1 MSNFEMRV
9 PAFRLRVNLVCIILL
24 GLGAIFLNPLQA
36 QNQRQSLTLRADVQN
51 ANAKTG
57 IITAAGNVQ
66 IVYPEHKLK
75 ATATKAQYFS
85 RERRILMEGDVLI
98 EHAGNNLQAEQITYL
113 IDEGRFEAQSRK
125 PKAVETN
132 VRVSQ

>member
-1 MSNFEMRV
+1 MRA
-9 PAFRLRVNLVCIILL
+9 PIFRLRVNLVCIILL

-36 QNQRQSLTLRADVQN
+36 QNQRQSLTLRADVQK

-66 IVYPEHKLK
+66 IVYPEHKLR
-75 ATATKAQYFS
+75 ATASKAQYFS

-98 EHAGNNLQAEQITYL
+98 EHEGNNLQADKITYL
-113 IDEGRFEAQSRK
+113 IDEGRFEAESLDARN
-125 PKAVETN
+125 VETKL
-132 VRVSQ
+132 RLSK